1 MILEPETEKAKEH
14 LLKAIKINPSYS
26 KAYYKLGILLVQDSE
41 YRDAMK
47 NFENAIKFDGKFA
60 EAHFQVALLLMNKDA
75 QKELGKNEK
84 KMNRKKTVK

>member
-1 MILEPETEKAKEH
+1 M
-14 LLKAIKINPSYS
+14 
-26 KAYYKLGILLVQDSE
+26 VQDLE

-84 KMNRKKTVK
+84 KLNRKKSVK